1 MKENPLPRQKALVP
15 SWQGAY
21 PKEMFE
27 NAFVI
32 GLAGLAK
39 AGKTT
44 IAEQIINELEQDSLS
59 IDILSLS
66 FAQRL
71 KEVLAALVGEDIAF
85 EQQEEKTALLYDGS
99 NWTARDFLLA
109 FGTEFIRDQV
119 GENFW
124 VDVMAKRLSE
134 LKRPTIALIDS
145 LRYPNELKLIQ
156 ALGMAV
162 LIKRPGIEKI
172 FKHRSEEPDKL
183 AIEVIINNNGTPQQA
198 AQEIL
203 RTARKHRDWPR

>member
-1 MKENPLPRQKALVP
+1 MKENPPPRQAALVP
-15 SWQGAY
+15 SWHEVY

-32 GLAGLAK
+32 SLAGLAK

-44 IAEQIINELEQDSLS
+44 IAEQIMQELEQDALS

-85 EQQEEKTALLYDGS
+85 ERQEAKTALLYGDS
-99 NWTARDFLLA
+99 NWTVRDFLLA
-109 FGTEFIRDQV
+109 FGTEFIRDQL
-119 GENFW
+119 GANFW

-134 LKRPTIALIDS
+134 LERPTVALIDS
-145 LRYPNELKLIQ
+145 LRYPNELKLVQ

-162 LIKRPGIEKI
+162 LIKRPGIEKV
-172 FKHRSEEPDKL
+172 FQHRSEEPDKL
-183 AIEVIINNNGTPQQA
+183 AIEIIIDNNGTPQQA

-203 RTARKHRDWPR
+203 KIARKHRDWPK